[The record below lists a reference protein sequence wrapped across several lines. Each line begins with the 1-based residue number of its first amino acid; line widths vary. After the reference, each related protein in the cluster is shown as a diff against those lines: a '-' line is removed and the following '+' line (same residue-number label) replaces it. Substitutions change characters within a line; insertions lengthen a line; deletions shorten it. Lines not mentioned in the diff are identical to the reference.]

1 MTKPSMQTLYCPQLE
16 HDNCGI
22 GAVVDIHGR
31 KTHQIVA
38 DALHIVEN
46 LEHRA
51 GKDAQ
56 GKTGDGVGILV
67 QISHRFFTKVCAQLG
82 IALGGEREYGVG
94 MFFFPQDELKR
105 SRAMKMFE
113 VIVAKEGL
121 EFWVGVQCPPPL
133 RCWGRRHWRVCLP
146 STRAL

>member
-67 QISHRFFTKVCAQLG
+67 QISHRFSPKYVPNW
-82 IALGGEREYGVG
+82 ALLWAGSGNTALACSS
-94 MFFFPQDELKR
+94 FPR
-105 SRAMKMFE
+105 MN
-113 VIVAKEGL
+113 
-121 EFWVGVQCPPPL
+121 
-133 RCWGRRHWRVCLP
+133 
-146 STRAL
+146 